1 MNGAGEREALAC
13 WSATTGAKMADTFF
27 LLLLMLLLL
36 LLLWLIGLSD
46 KTTKNI
52 HSHSM
57 KVAMKEQVCV
67 WVKGWGLGG
76 GLYLCTRTR
85 L

>member
-1 MNGAGEREALAC
+1 
-13 WSATTGAKMADTFF
+13 MADTFF

-76 GLYLCTRTR
+76 GPIFVHSNTSVIKFILSAAMAFTEP
-85 L
+85 

>member
-1 MNGAGEREALAC
+1 
-13 WSATTGAKMADTFF
+13 MADTFF

-46 KTTKNI
+46 KTPKNI
-52 HSHSM
+52 HSYSM

-76 GLYLCTRTR
+76 PIFVHSNTSVIKFILSAAMAFTEP
-85 L
+85 